1 LRLLIVGVLV
11 VSASAVRA
19 EAEIAVLT
27 NGMTLKLVSHRVENG
42 QALLVLEG
50 GGEVGLPAEELRG
63 VVPDEVVDE
72 ALELPVGAL
81 DVDALRSLA
90 RQIAER
96 HGVDP
101 ELVGA
106 VVSVESGFDPA
117 AVSPKGAQGL
127 MQLMPS
133 TAATLG
139 VTDPFDP
146 RQNLDGGVRHLRS
159 LLASYRGDRRLALAA
174 YNAGAGAVAR
184 HKGVPPYRETQDYVR
199 KVLTRCRRPR

>member
-1 LRLLIVGVLV
+1 MALSVA
-11 VSASAVRA
+11 ASRA
-19 EAEIAVLT
+19 EGEIAVLT
-27 NGMTLKLVSHRVENG
+27 NGMTLKLVSHRYENG
-42 QALLVLEG
+42 QAFLLLDG

-63 VVPDEVVDE
+63 VVPDEIVEE
-72 ALELPVGAL
+72 ARALPLGAL
-81 DVDALRSLA
+81 DPQALPSLA
-90 RQIAER
+90 REIAQR

-101 ELVGA
+101 ELVAA
-106 VVSVESGFDPA
+106 VVSVESGFDPQ

-139 VTDPFDP
+139 VEDPLDP
-146 RQNLDGGVRHLRS
+146 QQNLDGGVRHLRA
-159 LLASYRGDRRLALAA
+159 LLTSYRGNRRLALAA

-199 KVLTRCRRPR
+199 KVLTRCRKTR